1 MEKVLGLKEIMSILP
16 QRSPML
22 LIDRA
27 QQIDETHWVGVKNVS
42 MDEAFFQGHFPGHP
56 IMPGVLQLEAM
67 KQLCEL
73 AVRPTLDP
81 ANAADVYL
89 KEVNK
94 VKFRRPA
101 NPGDRIKI
109 EAEILEMEANSAQF
123 KATIS
128 TAAGVASEAVISL
141 AVRDKAAAPEAMPE
155 LFNEYDKSDAVLM
168 DIGKVMELMP
178 HRFPFLLIDGIREMT
193 DERAVAVKN
202 LTGGEAMFMHAAEDY
217 AVMNET
223 VLCEIMAQAGCAC
236 VLARPENAGK
246 LGLFAALMDAESFA
260 PVYPGDQLVVDV
272 TLPPARKTFGK
283 GSGTISVD
291 GKVVF
296 KSSLMFAIVDP
307 A

>member
-1 MEKVLGLKEIMSILP
+1 MEKILGLKEIMSILP

-22 LIDRA
+22 LLDRA

-109 EAEILEMEANSAQF
+109 EAEILELEANAAQF
-123 KATIS
+123 KATLS

-141 AVRDKAAAPEAMPE
+141 AVRDKADAPEAMPV

-178 HRFPFLLIDGIREMT
+178 HRFPFLLIDYVSSMEG
-193 DERAVAVKN
+193 ERVIAVKN
-202 LTGGEAMFMHAAEDY
+202 VTANEPLFANTAEPK
-217 AVMNET
+217 VLPESI
-223 VLCEIMAQAGCAC
+223 LCEIAAQSGCAC

-246 LGLFAALMDAESFA
+246 IGYFMAIDHAESLA
-260 PVYPGDQLVVDV
+260 PVYPGDQLVIDLI
-272 TLPPARKTFGK
+272 LPSGKSRFGK
-283 GSGTISVD
+283 GGCEMRVD
-291 GKVVF
+291 GKTVF
-296 KSSLMFAIVDP
+296 KINLMFAIVD

>member
-22 LIDRA
+22 LLDRA
-27 QQIDETHWVGVKNVS
+27 QQIDEKHWTGAKNVS

-73 AVRPTLDP
+73 AVRDVLDP
-81 ANAADVYL
+81 AGAADVYL

-101 NPGDRIKI
+101 NPGDRLKI
-109 EAEILEMEANSAQF
+109 DAEILEMEANNALL
-123 KATIS
+123 KAVIS
-128 TAAGVASEAVISL
+128 TSAGVASEAQITL
-141 AVRDKAAAPEAMPE
+141 AVRDRAAGPESMPQ
-155 LFNEYDKSDAVLM
+155 LFNEYDKNDAVLM
-168 DIGKVMELMP
+168 DISKVMDLMP
-178 HRFPFLLIDGIREMT
+178 HRFPFLLIDYVFSMEG
-193 DERAVAVKN
+193 ERVIAVKN
-202 LTGGEAMFMHAAEDY
+202 VTA
-217 AVMNET
+217 NEPIFANDSQLK
-223 VLCEIMAQAGCAC
+223 VLPESILCEIAAQSGCAC

-246 LGLFAALMDAESFA
+246 IGYFMAIDHAESLA
-260 PVYPGDQLVVDV
+260 PVYPGDQLVIDLI
-272 TLPPARKTFGK
+272 LPPAKSRFGK
-283 GSGTISVD
+283 GGCEIRVD

-296 KSSLMFAIVDP
+296 KINLMFAIVD